1 MLMEA
6 EFCIRIA
13 FFIFVALLGYMA
25 AHHRI
30 LGGFDSQHDRI
41 KSELEEAAAA

>member
-6 EFCIRIA
+6 EFRVRVA
-13 FFIFVALLGYMA
+13 FFIFVALLGYMG

-30 LGGFDSQHDRI
+30 LGNLDSQHDRI
-41 KSELEEAAAA
+41 RSELEEAAAA